1 MGLAE
6 KRKIKELQDTT
17 IPEREGELLEITGAP
32 IRYDI
37 DWEGFA
43 NDAAGLNFLDNL
55 SCHRLNMALRV
66 ICSDALGKEAVAEGL
81 KIVKLKNVATPE
93 ERKLIFGG
101 GTLEMHC
108 AYALGTNGYH
118 NDNEIREVLMKGL

>member
-1 MGLAE
+1 
-6 KRKIKELQDTT
+6 
-17 IPEREGELLEITGAP
+17 
-32 IRYDI
+32 
-37 DWEGFA
+37 
-43 NDAAGLNFLDNL
+43 
-55 SCHRLNMALRV
+55 MALRV